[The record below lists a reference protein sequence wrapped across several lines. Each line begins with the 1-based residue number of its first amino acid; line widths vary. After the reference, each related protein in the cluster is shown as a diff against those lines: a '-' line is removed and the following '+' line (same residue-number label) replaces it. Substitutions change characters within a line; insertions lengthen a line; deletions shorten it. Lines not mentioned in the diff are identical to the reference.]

1 MPTIAEVIA
10 AKKASATTN
19 QGLANAP
26 ADLLGSPMGDRVV
39 YMTEGPHHSKLVD
52 STGRFL
58 KWLPKPESIG
68 DRVELQEAINRIDP
82 PGKSVGATAARR
94 SAGIILRK
102 ELLELSELSEL
113 SKLSNEAPC
122 GERRSLSQRQGEA
135 IPMTPLNADLEATT
149 WHQAMN
155 SYETDLV
162 VMRDP
167 IEPEVAWLAVRPER
181 SDLPPILLHRLPWAI
196 WNYPTAPTETQ
207 PF

>member
-10 AKKASATTN
+10 AKKASANPTKN
-19 QGLANAP
+19 L
-26 ADLLGSPMGDRVV
+26 
-39 YMTEGPHHSKLVD
+39 SKPYIAQPD
-52 STGRFL
+52 PSE
-58 KWLPKPESIG
+58 ES
-68 DRVELQEAINRIDP
+68 INRIDP
-82 PGKSVGATAARR
+82 PGKSGGATAARR

-102 ELLELSELSEL
+102 ELSELS
-113 SKLSNEAPC
+113 SEAPC

-196 WNYPTAPTETQ
+196 WNYPTAPTETE

>member
-10 AKKASATTN
+10 AKKASAKPTQTLSKPYIG
-19 QGLANAP
+19 QP
-26 ADLLGSPMGDRVV
+26 DLS
-39 YMTEGPHHSKLVD
+39 E
-52 STGRFL
+52 
-58 KWLPKPESIG
+58 ES
-68 DRVELQEAINRIDP
+68 INRIDP

-102 ELLELSELSEL
+102 ELPELSELSEL
-113 SKLSNEAPC
+113 SKLSSEAPC

>member
-10 AKKASATTN
+10 AKKASAKPTQT
-19 QGLANAP
+19 L
-26 ADLLGSPMGDRVV
+26 
-39 YMTEGPHHSKLVD
+39 SKPYIGQPD
-52 STGRFL
+52 PSE
-58 KWLPKPESIG
+58 ES
-68 DRVELQEAINRIDP
+68 INRIDP
-82 PGKSVGATAARR
+82 PGKSLGATAARR

-102 ELLELSELSEL
+102 ELPELSEL
-113 SKLSNEAPC
+113 SKLSSEAPC

>member
-1 MPTIAEVIA
+1 MPTIAEFIA

-19 QGLANAP
+19 QGHATP
-26 ADLLGSPMGDRVV
+26 PVDLLGSPMGDRVV
-39 YMTEGPHHSKLVD
+39 YMTEGCHHSKLVD

-82 PGKSVGATAARR
+82 PGKSLGATAARR

-102 ELLELSELSEL
+102 ELSELSR
-113 SKLSNEAPC
+113 EALC

-135 IPMTPLNADLEATT
+135 IPMTPLNAESEATT

-167 IEPEVAWLAVRPER
+167 IEPNVAWLAVRPER
-181 SDLPPILLHRLPWAI
+181 SELPPILLHRLPWAN
-196 WNYPTAPTETQ
+196 WSYPTAPTETQ

>member
-1 MPTIAEVIA
+1 MTIAEIIA
-10 AKKASATTN
+10 AKQAAAKPTQT
-19 QGLANAP
+19 L
-26 ADLLGSPMGDRVV
+26 
-39 YMTEGPHHSKLVD
+39 SKPYI
-52 STGRFL
+52 G
-58 KWLPKPESIG
+58 KPDPSEESM
-68 DRVELQEAINRIDP
+68 NRIDP
-82 PGKSVGATAARR
+82 PGKSVAATAASR

-102 ELLELSELSEL
+102 ELPELSEL
-113 SKLSNEAPC
+113 SKLSSEVPC

-167 IEPEVAWLAVRPER
+167 SEPEVAWLAVRPER